1 VDWDTRRERILGPMI
16 AIVDLENARV
26 LERIEAREA
35 APDGGSWT
43 FSDGLRRTF
52 AGGSASFGGF
62 DTHASALR
70 DDPELF
76 RETRVRLL
84 FGSSVADQMT
94 FTELRRHVRRTESTG
109 YADPAPLKVGL
120 HEKLA
125 QPLVPV
131 LLVIFGVPLV
141 VTSQPRKSSVVGF
154 GLALLILLA
163 FYALW
168 AATTSFGREGV
179 LSPAFAVWLPPA
191 LLGTAGLMLMLRAR

>member
-1 VDWDTRRERILGPMI
+1 MI
-16 AIVDLENARV
+16 AIVDLDSARV

-35 APDGGSWT
+35 VPDGNTWRFT
-43 FSDGLRRTF
+43 DGLRRTF
-52 AGGSASFGGF
+52 AGGSTTYGNFES
-62 DTHASALR
+62 HRSALR

-76 RETRVRLL
+76 RETRTRLL

-94 FTELRRHVRRTESTG
+94 FTELRRHVQRTESTG

-125 QPLVPV
+125 QPLLPV
-131 LLVIFGVPLV
+131 LLVVFGVPLV
-141 VTSQPRKSSVVGF
+141 VTSQPRKSSFAGF

-191 LLGTAGLMLMLRAR
+191 LLGIGGLALMLRAR